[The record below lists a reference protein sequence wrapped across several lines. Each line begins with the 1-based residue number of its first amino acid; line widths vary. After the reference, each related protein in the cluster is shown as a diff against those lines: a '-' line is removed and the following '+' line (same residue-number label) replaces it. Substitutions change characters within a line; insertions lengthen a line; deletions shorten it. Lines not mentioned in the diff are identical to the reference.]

1 MRIEDKIR
9 ELGLELPSAAN
20 PAFEYV
26 PVVEHAGIAY
36 VSGQLPKEDGEVRI
50 IGKVGAEIDIETA
63 QHAARICILQGLSCL
78 KAALGTLD
86 RIDRVLKVT
95 GFVASAPGFTQQ
107 PRVIDAASS
116 LLGAIFG
123 ERGRHARSAVG
134 VFELPRGTPVEIEM
148 TVAIK
153 TPEAHESP

>member
-1 MRIEDKIR
+1 MTIESKLR
-9 ELGLELPSAAN
+9 ELGLELPPAAS

-26 PVVEHAGIAY
+26 PVVVHGGIAY

-50 IGKVGAEIDIETA
+50 IGKVGADIDIDAA
-63 QHAARICILQGLSCL
+63 QQAARICILQGLSCL

-86 RIDRVLKVT
+86 RIDRILKVT

-116 LLGAIFG
+116 LLAAILG

-134 VFELPRGTPVEIEM
+134 VIELPRGTPVEIEM
-148 TVAIK
+148 IVAVK
-153 TPEAHESP
+153 

>member
-1 MRIEDKIR
+1 MTIESKLR
-9 ELGLELPSAAN
+9 ELGLELPPAAS

-26 PVVEHAGIAY
+26 PVVVHGGIAY

-50 IGKVGAEIDIETA
+50 IGKVGADIDIDAA
-63 QHAARICILQGLSCL
+63 QQAARICILQGLSCL

-116 LLGAIFG
+116 LLAAIFE

-134 VFELPRGTPVEIEM
+134 VIELPRGTPVEIEM
-148 TVAIK
+148 IVAVK
-153 TPEAHESP
+153 